1 MLGFVIAITDFLLK
15 KYGYSY

>member
-1 MLGFVIAITDFLLK
+1 MLGFVIAITDFPLK